1 MDNIIIGM
9 LNALGAGP
17 EGSFEALAQ
26 SPEQYNSTLYAAAET
41 LHNVAV
47 KPLTAVVLTIVLL
60 LMLAAQ
66 STRVDGD
73 RELGVRVISGILLKA
88 ALVIVFASNA
98 MTILKGIDEA
108 FTAVAAAALD
118 ADVGTGDIGE
128 LGLGDQLADDVKDAG
143 TVDKLGVFVL
153 ALLPFIVTKIAGV
166 LALVLIYVRFLQLY
180 LLTVFASLPIAFLSY
195 EETKP
200 MGITYLKRYA
210 STALTGVVL
219 LLAVKMYQAMLGNL
233 TTVSIDGDTNLSSVI
248 LLNFGSFFVA
258 PLVLIF
264 ILFGASQI
272 AKSVVGD
279 A

>member
-1 MDNIIIGM
+1 MNDLIISM

-17 EGSFEALAQ
+17 EGSFESLAQ
-26 SPEQYNSTLYAAAET
+26 SPEQYNATLYAAAEN

-73 RELGVRVISGILLKA
+73 RELGVRIISGILLKA

-108 FTAVAAAALD
+108 ITAVAAAAVD
-118 ADVGTGDIGE
+118 ADVGSSNTGE
-128 LGLGDQLADDVKDAG
+128 LGLGDQLADDVEDAG

-180 LLTVFASLPIAFLSY
+180 LLTVFGSLPIAFLSY
-195 EETKP
+195 DETKP
-200 MGITYLKRYA
+200 MGIAYLKRYA

-233 TTVSIDGDTNLSSVI
+233 TTIEIDGDTNLSSI
-248 LLNFGSFFVA
+248 IIANFGDFFLA

-279 A
+279 S

>member
-9 LNALGAGP
+9 LNALGLGP
-17 EGSFEALAQ
+17 EGSFEALAK
-26 SPEQYNSTLYAAAET
+26 SPEEYNSTLYAAAET

-73 RELGVRVISGILLKA
+73 RELGVRIISGILLKA

-98 MTILKGIDEA
+98 MLILKGIDEA
-108 FTAVAAAALD
+108 VTAVAAAAID
-118 ADVGTGDIGE
+118 ADVGPTDTGE
-128 LGLGDQLADDVKDAG
+128 LGLGDQLADDVEDAG

-195 EETKP
+195 DETKP

-233 TTVSIDGDTNLSSVI
+233 TTISVDGETSISSVI
-248 LLNFGSFFVA
+248 LLNFGSFFLA